1 MEKNIYI
8 WYRKLSQN
16 SQNNMDDEQRN
27 TDFFIF
33 NICDAPREN
42 HDMDFNDINVI
53 KIYQHLTLITINFQL
68 KFNDTRI

>member
-1 MEKNIYI
+1 MNLAYV
-8 WYRKLSQN
+8 
-16 SQNNMDDEQRN
+16 
-27 TDFFIF
+27 
-33 NICDAPREN
+33 ICDAPREN